1 MDRAEPGAVPHLRD
15 AADVQVNGTRDAV
28 AQSMGNPHSPGP
40 AAVGG
45 RSNVRTALVLLSIAV
60 VFFLGIIAKHWLFG

>member
-1 MDRAEPGAVPHLRD
+1 MSGARETMERA
-15 AADVQVNGTRDAV
+15 
-28 AQSMGNPHSPGP
+28 MGISRTSGP

-45 RSNVRTALVLLSIAV
+45 RSNLRTALVLLSIAA

>member
-1 MDRAEPGAVPHLRD
+1 
-15 AADVQVNGTRDAV
+15 VNGTRDAV